1 MRLVS
6 ASVFEKLLGKVLF
19 TIADYDADRD
29 LYIDRPGLY
38 LREGDTWDR
47 GTLERGM
54 YVSDVLE
61 TESNSRRY
69 VDDEINTF
77 QPVLDICPIKD
88 EVDSSV
94 YYRIFSPDDINEI
107 IKNLSSI
114 QGV

>member
-6 ASVFEKLLGKVLF
+6 PAVFETLPGKVLF
-19 TIADYDADRD
+19 TVVDYDSNRD

-54 YVSDVLE
+54 HVSDVLE

-69 VDDEINTF
+69 VDDGVDMF
-77 QPVLDICPIKD
+77 QPILDICPIKD
-88 EVDSSV
+88 EVDSNV
-94 YYRIFSPDDINEI
+94 YYRVFSVDDVKEI
-107 IKNLSSI
+107 IKNLSTI
-114 QGV
+114 NGV